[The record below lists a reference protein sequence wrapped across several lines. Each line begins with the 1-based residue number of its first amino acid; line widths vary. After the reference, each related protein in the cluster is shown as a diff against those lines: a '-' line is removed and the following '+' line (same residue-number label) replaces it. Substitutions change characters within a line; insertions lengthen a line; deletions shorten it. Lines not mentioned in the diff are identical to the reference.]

1 MESVSSSA
9 VMKENG
15 RVPHALSV
23 SGSGNGVSWGNHP
36 DSDIIGYRVY
46 KNGAKVATIKAGRS
60 RSYQGGNGSYYVTA
74 VDIAGKES
82 GPSNVVMVG
91 QATTPPAEET
101 PKETPDDTQPVTPAP
116 EPTPTEPKK
125 PEQTQPEKETP
136 LEGQPQTQAQNQN
149 KTDKQPAPTVPNQN
163 Q

>member
-1 MESVSSSA
+1 MEESL
-9 VMKENG
+9 
-15 RVPHALSV
+15 HALSV

-46 KNGAKVATIKAGRS
+46 KNGAKVATIKAGGS

-91 QATTPPAEET
+91 QATTPPAVET
-101 PKETPDDTQPVTPAP
+101 PKETPKDTQPVTPDK
-116 EPTPTEPKK
+116 PTPTEPKK

-136 LEGQPQTQAQNQN
+136 
-149 KTDKQPAPTVPNQN
+149 PAGATSDTGSKSE
-163 Q
+163 